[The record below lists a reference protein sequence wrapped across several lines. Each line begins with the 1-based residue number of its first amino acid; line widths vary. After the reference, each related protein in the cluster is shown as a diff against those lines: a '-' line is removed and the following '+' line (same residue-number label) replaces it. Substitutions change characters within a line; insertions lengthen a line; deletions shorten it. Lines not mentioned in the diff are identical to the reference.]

1 MFLDESLCPS
11 IPFLPLPLPSFRSLA
26 PCRSC
31 HHNFA
36 VTTLTRA
43 TGLSC
48 FCGGLLTLA
57 RVHFL
62 LPVPRPRQ
70 LLPTEIST
78 LAYGARRRDPGL
90 GLALWLGV
98 LEFEPALLLLVLL
111 PRALRRRT
119 SVARG
124 FVGARAP
131 LEGGK

>member
-1 MFLDESLCPS
+1 MNPSVPPSLSSLCPS
-11 IPFLPLPLPSFRSLA
+11 PLFARLLLA
-26 PCRSC
+26 VPATNTLRPP
-31 HHNFA
+31 H
-36 VTTLTRA
+36 LTRA

-62 LPVPRPRQ
+62 LPVPRPGQ

-78 LAYGARRRDPGL
+78 LAYGARRRDPRL

>member
-1 MFLDESLCPS
+1 MFLDESFCPS
-11 IPFLPLPLPSFRSLA
+11 IPFLPLPPLFARLLLAVPATTTLLP
-26 PCRSC
+26 P
-31 HHNFA
+31 H
-36 VTTLTRA
+36 LTRA

-62 LPVPRPRQ
+62 LPVPRPGQ

-78 LAYGARRRDPGL
+78 LAYGARRRDPRL